1 MTIIGAVPQNNAIHN
16 ILIITV
22 TLLCDLSREYNSS
35 ISSMANRDQ
44 ATGSDVGVVTVT
56 IFFAARSSSS
66 HASLIMVAAINFRYI
81 KAPCF
86 IFNTK

>member
-1 MTIIGAVPQNNAIHN
+1 
-16 ILIITV
+16 
-22 TLLCDLSREYNSS
+22 
-35 ISSMANRDQ
+35 MANRDQ

-66 HASLIMVAAINFRYI
+66 LIMVAAINFRYI